1 LLSETIVYL
10 FFLKKVADTLP
21 TFYEIPDIPMVAKNQ
36 MKGFSTEKS
45 IFETIFILN
54 TIKISIYNIKA
65 LKHPEITQKN

>member
-1 LLSETIVYL
+1 
-10 FFLKKVADTLP
+10 
-21 TFYEIPDIPMVAKNQ
+21 MVAKNQ

-65 LKHPEITQKN
+65 LKHPEITQKNKNKNKNKLNKKI

>member
-1 LLSETIVYL
+1 
-10 FFLKKVADTLP
+10 
-21 TFYEIPDIPMVAKNQ
+21 

-65 LKHPEITQKN
+65 LKHPEITQKNKIKIKIKIKIN

>member
-1 LLSETIVYL
+1 
-10 FFLKKVADTLP
+10 VAPPL
-21 TFYEIPDIPMVAKNQ
+21 IPDIPMVAKNQ

-65 LKHPEITQKN
+65 LKHPGITKKNKNKNKNKLNKKI